1 MEVRDRSPNID
12 SSATAVPEAVVET
25 LEACLGETDRPIPL
39 HKPVFEGKEW
49 GYVKECIDT
58 EWVSSVGSYV
68 DRLEEDLA
76 DCTGAE
82 RAVVVVNG
90 TAALHVCLQL
100 AGVTNGDEVLVPALS
115 FVATA
120 NAVSYAGATPHFV
133 DSEERTLGLDP
144 EKLGGHL
151 DDIAEVRDG
160 TCVNV
165 QTGQPIKAVVPM
177 HTYGHPVDLNPLQEV
192 CEEYNLALI
201 EDAAESLG
209 SLYKEKHTGTFG
221 ELGALSFN
229 GNKTITTGGG
239 GAILTDDHELADE
252 ARHLT
257 TVAKKDHPWE
267 YAHDRVGYNYRMP
280 NLNAALGCAQLEQ
293 LPAFLERKRQLADRY
308 RLAFANLEGI
318 SFFEEPEDAQSNYWL
333 NVLLLDEE
341 KEDQRDAVLKATND
355 AGFSTR
361 PTWQLLSSLPM
372 YEDCPQMDLSTA
384 RSLERRLINIPSTP
398 SLVDAQWLLDGSA
411 L

>member
-1 MEVRDRSPNID
+1 MSATDSKANVDRP
-12 SSATAVPEAVVET
+12 ATAVPEAVVET
-25 LEACLGETDRPIPL
+25 LEACIGGADRPIPL

-49 GYVKECIDT
+49 DYVKECIDT

-76 DCTGAE
+76 DYTGAG

-90 TAALHVCLQL
+90 TAALHVCLRL
-100 AGVTNGDEVLVPALS
+100 AGVTDGDEVLVPALS

-144 EKLGGHL
+144 EKLGRYL
-151 DDIAEVRDG
+151 DDIAEVRGG

-165 QTGQPIKAVVPM
+165 QTGRPIRAVVPM
-177 HTYGHPVDLNPLQEV
+177 HTYGHPVDLDPLQDV
-192 CEEYNLALI
+192 CEFYNLALI

-209 SLYKEKHTGTFG
+209 SLYKEQHTGTFG

-239 GAILTDDHELADE
+239 GAILTDDPELADE
-252 ARHLT
+252 AKHLT

-267 YAHDRVGYNYRMP
+267 YVHDRVGYNYRMP

-293 LPAFLERKRQLADRY
+293 LPAFLDRKRKLAARY
-308 RLAFANLEGI
+308 RSAFVDVESV
-318 SFFEEPEDAQSNYWL
+318 SFFEEPEEARSNYWL

-341 KEDQRDAVLKATND
+341 RQELRDTVLEATNE
-355 AGFSTR
+355 AGFGTR

-372 YEDCPQMDLSTA
+372 YEYCSRMDLSTA
-384 RSLERRLINIPSTP
+384 RSLERRLINIPSTS
-398 SLVDAQWLLDGSA
+398 SLTDA
-411 L
+411 